1 MKRSARSTRF
11 PVALHIMCMLT
22 HVETLADHVYVSS
35 GRMAVSTQKNEA
47 TIRQIIGMLTKKGL
61 VNSSPGSK
69 GGARLAKAAQ
79 RITLLDIYRAVEH
92 QKIFGI
98 HSGKDNC
105 LIANYVEGYLE
116 NLFRVAEEQIELK
129 LDGIRLS
136 DLGDD
141 IYAQA
146 VAENWI
152 PPLFNVN
159 EI

>member
-22 HVETLADHVYVSS
+22 HVETLADCDCVSS
-35 GRMAVSTQKNEA
+35 GKMAVSTQKNEA
-47 TIRQIIGMLTKKGL
+47 IVRQIVGMLTKKGL
-61 VNSSPGSK
+61 VDSSCGSK

-79 RITLLDIYRAVEH
+79 RITLLDIYRAVEN

-98 HSGKDNC
+98 HSGKEDC
-105 LIANYVEGYLE
+105 LIANYVEGYLK
-116 NLFRVAEEQIELK
+116 NLFQAAEEQIESK

-141 IYAQA
+141 IHAQA
-146 VAENWI
+146 LAANWI